1 MKMLL
6 AATGIISGLVVL
18 SSCERKEE
26 PEVTEKIEEKKAGSG
41 GVDAEATALEAFK
54 KQVIDLDLSRAVQA
68 VEDAEA
74 TAETDPARLFNMVF
88 NLNDKLIELKTE
100 GLSSELKTATDTFQ
114 ELLGGMS
121 NHLKE
126 IPIPMEVLSK
136 GESGIEAWAGEQM
149 AADPSFLEGFN
160 EEMEAWETK
169 LETFEVTLK
178 TKEDEIKTIYRKYKI
193 PVEFPEDN
201 DDEKPLR

>member
-6 AATGIISGLVVL
+6 AATGIISGLFVL

-41 GVDAEATALEAFK
+41 SVDAEATALEAFK
-54 KQVIDLDLSRAVQA
+54 KQVINLDLSGAVQA
-68 VEDAEA
+68 IEDAEA
-74 TAETDPARLFNMVF
+74 TAETDPASLFKMVF
-88 NLNDKLIELKTE
+88 NLNDKLVELKTE
-100 GLSSELKTATDTFQ
+100 GLSSELKTATETFQ
-114 ELLGGMS
+114 ELLGEMS

-169 LETFEVTLK
+169 LETFEVTLES
-178 TKEDEIKTIYRKYKI
+178 KEDEIKTIYRKYKI

-201 DDEKPLR
+201 DGEKPLR